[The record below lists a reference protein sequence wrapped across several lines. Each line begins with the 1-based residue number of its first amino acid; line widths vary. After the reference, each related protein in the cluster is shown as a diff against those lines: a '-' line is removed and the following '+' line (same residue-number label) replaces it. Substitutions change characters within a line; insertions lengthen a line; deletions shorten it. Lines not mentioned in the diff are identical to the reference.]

1 MRSDAI
7 GWIGRITFESTK
19 SAPNPTLAPTTAPTG
34 PDAAAAAPP
43 TTAVLAALT
52 AVVTNGVASLLAS
65 ALAAAPTATLPAPP
79 ASALAA
85 APAAALPAAPTMAF
99 PATVPVPTS
108 TADDTPPVDRS
119 CAAGISWAVA
129 QANLQSTWVWRDR
142 DWRRPHDGMGM
153 GLFGDGDGIVWG
165 WGWDCLGMG
174 MGLFGYRVDQDRSV
188 VGGWAVNSPS
198 HPTPPSSP
206 SPHPPNLNRPTVPHS
221 TAFHSHLNLPLRERL
236 VQMCRV
242 LPEEG

>member
-43 TTAVLAALT
+43 ATAVLAALT

-99 PATVPVPTS
+99 PATVPMPTS
-108 TADDTPPVDRS
+108 TADDTPPADRS

-153 GLFGDGDGIVWG
+153 GLFGDGDGIVWVSRRSGQKRCG
-165 WGWDCLGMG
+165 W
-174 MGLFGYRVDQDRSV
+174 
-188 VGGWAVNSPS
+188 VGCEFTVTS
-198 HPTPPSSP
+198 HPTLLTLTPPSQPQSP
-206 SPHPPNLNRPTVPHS
+206 YCTPLDCISLSPQPPLAGAACADVSCAP
-221 TAFHSHLNLPLRERL
+221 
-236 VQMCRV
+236 
-242 LPEEG
+242 